1 MRVFLDTNVLL
12 SAFFGHGLCSDLMAR
27 LLRSR
32 HELLI
37 GESVVREYLRIAQS
51 KFGATP
57 ASLEFSLEVI
67 RRQRIVPDGTESSPA
82 IGDPDDR
89 PIVGSAQAAGAE
101 LFVTGD
107 KLLLNLKDLDGMPI
121 VSPRECWE
129 RLFLPK

>member
-1 MRVFLDTNVLL
+1 MRVFLDTNVLV
-12 SAFFGHGLCSDLMAR
+12 SAFFGRGLCSDLMAR

-32 HELLI
+32 HEILI

-57 ASLEFSLEVI
+57 ASLEFSLEVL
-67 RRQRIVPDGTESSPA
+67 RRQRIVPDGTETFSS
-82 IGDPDDR
+82 ISDPDDR
-89 PIVGSAQAAGAE
+89 PIVGSALAAEAE

-107 KLLLNLKDLDGMPI
+107 KVLLVLKDLEGMPI

>member
-1 MRVFLDTNVLL
+1 MF
-12 SAFFGHGLCSDLMAR
+12 SGFGAARLAVVPLAR

-32 HELLI
+32 YETLI

-57 ASLEFSLEVI
+57 ASLEFSLEVL
-67 RRQRIVPDGTESSPA
+67 RRQRIVPDGTEAFPS

-89 PIVGSAQAAGAE
+89 PIVGSALAAEAE
-101 LFVTGD
+101 RFVTGD
-107 KLLLNLKDLDGMPI
+107 QLLLVLKDLEGMPI

-129 RLFLPK
+129 RLLLAS